1 MVAFKNN
8 TPLQKYQLQV
18 LTDCVRNYVR
28 MVELPDGCRLRK
40 VNLEFTGDRLKPS
53 DIQVKFVRIR
63 KED

>member
-8 TPLQKYQLQV
+8 THLQKYQLQV
-18 LTDCVRNYVR
+18 LTDCVRNYVK

-40 VNLEFTGDRLKPS
+40 VYLEFTGDRYKPTN
-53 DIQVKFVRIR
+53 IQVKYVKIR